1 MQPNRFFIV
10 AALALWFF
18 LGASSEAAQADCST
32 DDRVQLARAGYGK
45 SDIEAL
51 CTAPASIP
59 MPAQPWG
66 ILAGEGQA
74 GWVQWCVTPQG
85 RCPLN
90 PMLLPYQ
97 RGTPC
102 NCYMPW
108 GFYGGVSE

>member
-1 MQPNRFFIV
+1 MRPKLTLVVV
-10 AALALWFF
+10 ALTLWFMNSPSSD
-18 LGASSEAAQADCST
+18 ASASECST
-32 DDRVQLARAGYGK
+32 DDRLQLARAGYTK
-45 SDIEAL
+45 ADIEAL
-51 CTAPASIP
+51 CAVPSALSA
-59 MPAQPWG
+59 PAQPWG

-97 RGTPC
+97 RGFPC